1 MPAPSVTYTFS
12 NGTTADATQVNQN
25 FSDLVNGITD
35 ATKDLSIANL
45 TVATALT
52 ASGTLAV
59 TSTSTL
65 SGNVTINNSKTLTIS
80 KTSSQLIFG
89 TTNTTTISATAPSAS
104 RIFTIP
110 DAGSDVEFVMAGGTQ
125 TIAGA
130 KTFSSAVTINPTTNQ
145 LVLGVTNTTTISS
158 TAPAASRTYTIPDA
172 GGNVE
177 FVMAGGTQTVA
188 GAKTFSSAVTINPT
202 TNQIVLGVTN
212 TTTISS
218 TAPAA
223 SRTYTIPDAGSNV
236 QFVMAGGSQ
245 TIAGDK
251 TFTGTTTTVDVVS
264 SGSLNSLN
272 MNTQNYIINGNFD
285 IWQRG
290 TSFTSPSNG
299 TYTSDRWRF
308 RNSSAAVVDISR
320 DTDVPTISSSSTGS
334 NYSIKIDC
342 TTVASGSSQF
352 CGLSQYI
359 EGLNYKNIHSKQVT
373 LSFWVKSTKTGTSCV
388 TFSNSN
394 GGFEDRLLT
403 YEYTINS
410 TNTWEKKS
418 ITVTLDNTG
427 TWLFTNGIGLR
438 VTFTLYNGY
447 TGLTNNTWGSTP
459 GYGTSNQVN
468 LLDNT
473 ANNVYFSQI
482 QLELGSQAT
491 PFKPF
496 GGSFTNDL
504 LACYRYAYS
513 PINEFI
519 NSDVSFIRLRPVV
532 QTADV
537 FRYVIITPTSLRGL
551 VSISNVVEG
560 TNFNITA
567 YNGGASATGFALT
580 YNTQSD
586 NSVTVTAT
594 KTTHGLTDYTLGL
607 LGDSVTSPFII
618 TCEL

>member
-158 TAPAASRTYTIPDA
+158 TAPSASRTYTIPDA
-172 GGNVE
+172 GSNVE
-177 FVMAGGTQTVA
+177 FVMAGGTQTIA

-218 TAPAA
+218 TAPSA

-285 IWQRG
+285 VWQRG
-290 TSFTSPSNG
+290 TSYTSVANG
-299 TYTSDRWRF
+299 TYTADRF
-308 RNSSAAVVDISR
+308 QLTNTTDAVVDILRS
-320 DTDVPTISSSSTGS
+320 TDIPSIASNSVGS
-334 NYSIKIDC
+334 NYSLHVDC
-342 TTVASGSSQF
+342 TTLDSSITTNQV
-352 CGLSQYI
+352 SMINQYI
-359 EGLNYKNIHSKQVT
+359 EGLVYKNLHSKQVT
-373 LSFWVKSTKTGTSCV
+373 LSFWVKATKTGTYCV
-388 TFSNSN
+388 AFRNSAN
-394 GGFEDRLLT
+394 DRS
-403 YEYTINS
+403 YVAEYSVSVTD
-410 TNTWEKKS
+410 TWEKKS
-418 ITVTLDNTG
+418 ITLTLDTSG
-427 TWLFTNGIGLR
+427 TWLFTNGIGLKIH
-438 VTFTLYNGY
+438 FTIASGPSL
-447 TGLTNNTWGSTP
+447 NTTAGSWQS
-459 GYGTSNQVN
+459 GNYLSTSNQVN
-468 LLDNT
+468 GYDSASNDFRL
-473 ANNVYFSQI
+473 SQI

-496 GGSFTNDL
+496 GGSFISDL
-504 LACYRYAYS
+504 LACFRYTFAPSNSNIYSVANQVYRMTDYDANRMFFS
-513 PINEFI
+513 VPLIVPLRSTGATIF
-519 NSDVSFIRLRPVV
+519 NSTETTYWLV
-532 QTADV
+532 QTVAGV
-537 FRYVIITPTSLRGL
+537 
-551 VSISNVVEG
+551 
-560 TNFNITA
+560 A
-567 YNGGASATGFALT
+567 QTGFVLT
-580 YNTQSD
+580 LSSTHYN
-586 NSVTVTAT
+586 NLYLLAT
-594 KTTHGLTDYTLGL
+594 KTTHGLTDGALAIIGSTTPL
-607 LGDSVTSPFII
+607 LFSS
-618 TCEL
+618 EL

>member
-245 TIAGDK
+245 TIAGNK
-251 TFTGTTTTVDVVS
+251 SFTGTTSTVDITS
-264 SGSLNSLN
+264 SGSINSLN

-285 IWQRG
+285 VWQRG
-290 TSFTSPSNG
+290 TSFTSPANG

-320 DTDVPTISSSSTGS
+320 DTDVPTISSSSIGS

-342 TTVASGSSQF
+342 TTVASGSSVL
-352 CGLSQYI
+352 CGLAQYI

-388 TFSNSN
+388 TFTNSN
-394 GGFEDRLLT
+394 GGSEDRFLT

-447 TGLTNNTWGSTP
+447 TGLTNNTWGSTT

-473 ANNVYFSQI
+473 ANNVYFSQV

-496 GGSFTNDL
+496 GGNFQSDL
-504 LACYRYAYS
+504 MACYRYCFAPSSNNLTSTNNVVHRLTDYDANRMFFS
-513 PINEFI
+513 VPLVVPLRTSGGSLSNTTETTYFI
-519 NSDVSFIRLRPVV
+519 V
-532 QTADV
+532 QTVAGV
-537 FRYVIITPTSLRGL
+537 
-551 VSISNVVEG
+551 
-560 TNFNITA
+560 A
-567 YNGGASATGFALT
+567 QTGFAITLGG
-580 YNTQSD
+580 TQAG
-586 NSVTVTAT
+586 NVYFTLT
-594 KTTHGLTDYTLGL
+594 KTAHGLTDGGL
-607 LGDSVTSPFII
+607 VIFISSTPLLI
-618 TCEL
+618 SSEL

>member
-104 RIFTIP
+104 RVFTIP

-172 GGNVE
+172 GSNVE
-177 FVMAGGTQTVA
+177 FVMAGGTQTIA

-388 TFSNSN
+388 TFTNSN
-394 GGFEDRLLT
+394 GGSEDRLLT
-403 YEYTINS
+403 YEYIINS

-447 TGLTNNTWGSTP
+447 TGLTNNTWGSTT

-491 PFKPF
+491 PFKSF
-496 GGSFTNDL
+496 GGSFISDL
-504 LACYRYAYS
+504 MACYRYCIAPTSNNFFTSNTGVFRMTDYDANRIFFNI
-513 PINEFI
+513 PL
-519 NSDVSFIRLRPVV
+519 VVPLRAAGASLSNTTETTHFLV
-532 QTADV
+532 QT
-537 FRYVIITPTSLRGL
+537 
-551 VSISNVVEG
+551 
-560 TNFNITA
+560 TA
-567 YNGGASATGFALT
+567 GSAQSGFAITLGG
-580 YNTQSD
+580 TQQS
-586 NSVTVTAT
+586 TLYITLT
-594 KTTHGLTDYTLGL
+594 KTSHGLTDAALVLYGSATPL
-607 LGDSVTSPFII
+607 LFSI
-618 TCEL
+618 EL

>member
-104 RIFTIP
+104 RVFTIP

-125 TIAGA
+125 TIAGS

-158 TAPAASRTYTIPDA
+158 TAPSASRTYTIPDA
-172 GGNVE
+172 GSNVE
-177 FVMAGGTQTVA
+177 FVMAGGTQTIA

-202 TNQIVLGVTN
+202 TDQIVLGVTN

-218 TAPAA
+218 TAPSA

-251 TFTGTTTTVDVVS
+251 TFTGTTSTVDITS
-264 SGSLNSLN
+264 SGSINSLN
-272 MNTQNYIINGNFD
+272 INTRNYIINGNFD
-285 IWQRG
+285 VWQRG
-290 TSFTSPSNG
+290 TSFTSAGNT
-299 TYTSDRWRF
+299 TYNADRF
-308 RNSSAAVVDISR
+308 QLVKITDGDFDILRS
-320 DTDVPTISSSSTGS
+320 TDVPTITSNATGS
-334 NYSIKIDC
+334 SYSYHLDV
-342 TTVASGSSQF
+342 TTADSSIGSGQAVAIQ
-352 CGLSQYI
+352 QAI
-359 EGLNYKNIHSKQVT
+359 EGNIYKIIHSKQVT
-373 LSFWVKSTKTGTSCV
+373 LSFWVKATKTGTYCV
-388 TFSNSN
+388 SFKNSAS
-394 GGFEDRLLT
+394 DRS
-403 YEYTINS
+403 YVAEYTVS
-410 TNTWEKKS
+410 VTDTWEKKS
-418 ITVTLDNTG
+418 ITLTLDTSG
-427 TWLFTNGIGLR
+427 TWLFTNGIGLTIR
-438 VTFTLYNGY
+438 FCIAG
-447 TGLTNNTWGSTP
+447 GSTFQTTA
-459 GYGTSNQVN
+459 GSWQSGNYLCTSSQVNAMDSTSNNFRLSQV
-468 LLDNT
+468 
-473 ANNVYFSQI
+473 

-496 GGSFTNDL
+496 GGNFQSDL
-504 LACYRYAYS
+504 LACYRYAYAPS
-513 PINEFI
+513 QEFLD
-519 NSDVSFIRLRPVV
+519 SGVSAAFYTISNIETNVVRP
-532 QTADV
+532 
-537 FRYVIITPTSLRGL
+537 YITLPTTMRG
-551 VSISNVVEG
+551 SISVSNVVEATNFYIRDAAG
-560 TNFNITA
+560 TNQ
-567 YNGGASATGFALT
+567 SGFALT
-580 YNTQSD
+580 LANYGNNIIQM
-586 NSVTVTAT
+586 TAT
-594 KTTHGLTDYTLGL
+594 KVTHGLTGAFMVI
-607 LGDSVTSPFII
+607 LGDGVTSPLIF
-618 TCEL
+618 TAEL

>member
-25 FSDLVNGITD
+25 FSDLVNGMTD

-158 TAPAASRTYTIPDA
+158 TAPSASRTYTIPDA
-172 GGNVE
+172 GSNVE
-177 FVMAGGTQTVA
+177 FVMAGGTQTIA

-218 TAPAA
+218 TAPSA

-272 MNTQNYIINGNFD
+272 MNTRNLIINGNFD
-285 IWQRG
+285 VWQRG
-290 TSFTSPSNG
+290 TSFTSPANG

-320 DTDVPTISSSSTGS
+320 DTDVPTISSSSIGS

-342 TTVASGSSQF
+342 TTVASGSTVF
-352 CGLSQYI
+352 CGLAQYI

-373 LSFWVKSTKTGTSCV
+373 LSFWIKSTKTGTSCV
-388 TFSNSN
+388 TFTNSN

-418 ITVTLDNTG
+418 ITITLDNTG

-438 VTFTLYNGY
+438 ITFTLYNGFAP
-447 TGLTNNTWGSTP
+447 LTNNTWGSTV

-473 ANNVYFSQI
+473 ANNVYFSQV

-496 GGSFTNDL
+496 GGSFINDL
-504 LACYRYAYS
+504 LACYRYCIAPTSNNFFTSNTGVFRMTDYDANRIFFNIPLVVPLRAAGAS
-513 PINEFI
+513 
-519 NSDVSFIRLRPVV
+519 VSNTTETTHFLV
-532 QTADV
+532 QT
-537 FRYVIITPTSLRGL
+537 
-551 VSISNVVEG
+551 
-560 TNFNITA
+560 TA
-567 YNGGASATGFALT
+567 GSAQSGFAITLGGTQQSTLYLT
-580 YNTQSD
+580 L
-586 NSVTVTAT
+586 T
-594 KTTHGLTDYTLGL
+594 KTSHGLTDAALVVYGSATPL
-607 LGDSVTSPFII
+607 LFSI
-618 TCEL
+618 EL

>member
-104 RIFTIP
+104 RVFTIP

-172 GGNVE
+172 GSNVE
-177 FVMAGGTQTVA
+177 FVMAGGTQTIA

-218 TAPAA
+218 TAPSA

-264 SGSLNSLN
+264 SGSINSLN

-285 IWQRG
+285 VWQRG
-290 TSFTSPSNG
+290 TSFTAPGSNS
-299 TYTSDRWRF
+299 YTADRWQVAYSYDGVTDVLR
-308 RNSSAAVVDISR
+308 S
-320 DTDVPTISSSSTGS
+320 TDVPTIASNAVGS
-334 NYSIKIDC
+334 NYSLHLDV
-342 TTVASGSSQF
+342 TTADSSIGAAQIYK
-352 CGLSQYI
+352 LRQTI
-359 EGLNYKNIHSKQVT
+359 EGLVYQNIHSKQIT
-373 LSFWVKSTKTGTSCV
+373 LSFWVKSTKTGTYCV
-388 TFSNSN
+388 NFRNN
-394 GGFEDRLLT
+394 AVDRF
-403 YEYTINS
+403 YIAEYTVS
-410 TNTWEKKS
+410 SSDTWEKKT
-418 ITVTLDNTG
+418 ITLTLDTSG
-427 TWLFTNGIGLR
+427 TWLFTLGIGLR
-438 VTFTLYNGY
+438 VEWVLACGTDNHGTA
-447 TGLTNNTWGSTP
+447 GSWQA
-459 GYGTSNQVN
+459 GNKSATSNQVN
-468 LLDNT
+468 FFDST
-473 ANNVYFSQI
+473 SNNFKISQV
-482 QLELGSQAT
+482 QLELGSRAT
-491 PFKPF
+491 PFKAF
-496 GGSFTNDL
+496 GGNFQSDL
-504 LACYRYAYS
+504 LACYRYCFAPSSNNLTSTNNVVHRLTDYDANRMFFS
-513 PINEFI
+513 VPLVVPLRTSGGSLSNTTEATYFI
-519 NSDVSFIRLRPVV
+519 V
-532 QTADV
+532 QTVAGV
-537 FRYVIITPTSLRGL
+537 
-551 VSISNVVEG
+551 
-560 TNFNITA
+560 A
-567 YNGGASATGFALT
+567 QTGFAITLGG
-580 YNTQSD
+580 TQAG
-586 NSVTVTAT
+586 NVYFTLT
-594 KTTHGLTDYTLGL
+594 KTTHGLTDGGL
-607 LGDSVTSPFII
+607 TILASSTPLLISS
-618 TCEL
+618 EL

>member
-172 GGNVE
+172 GSNVE
-177 FVMAGGTQTVA
+177 FVMAGGTQTIA

-218 TAPAA
+218 TAPSA

-264 SGSLNSLN
+264 SGSINSLN

-285 IWQRG
+285 VWQRG
-290 TSFTSPSNG
+290 TSFTGATSN
-299 TYTSDRWRF
+299 TFAADRWQVSHSYDGVTDVLR
-308 RNSSAAVVDISR
+308 S
-320 DTDVPTISSSSTGS
+320 TDVPTVASNAVGS
-334 NYSIKIDC
+334 NYSLHLDV
-342 TTVASGSSQF
+342 TTADSSIGAAQIYK
-352 CGLSQYI
+352 LRQNI
-359 EGLNYKNIHSKQVT
+359 EGLIYQNIHGKQVT
-373 LSFWVKSTKTGTSCV
+373 LSFWVKSTKTGTYCV
-388 TFSNSN
+388 NFRNSAV
-394 GGFEDRLLT
+394 DRF
-403 YEYTINS
+403 YIAEYTVS
-410 TNTWEKKS
+410 SSDTWEKKS
-418 ITVTLDNTG
+418 ITLTLDTSG
-427 TWLFTNGIGLR
+427 TWLYTNGIGLR
-438 VTFTLYNGY
+438 VDWVLACGTDNQGTA
-447 TGLTNNTWGSTP
+447 GSWQA
-459 GYGTSNQVN
+459 GNKSATSNQVN
-468 LLDNT
+468 FFDST
-473 ANNVYFSQI
+473 SNNFKLSQV
-482 QLELGSQAT
+482 QLELGSQST

-504 LACYRYAYS
+504 LACYRYCIAPTSNNFFTSNTGVFRMTDYDANRIFFNI
-513 PINEFI
+513 PL
-519 NSDVSFIRLRPVV
+519 VVPLRAAGASLSNTTETTHFLV
-532 QTADV
+532 QT
-537 FRYVIITPTSLRGL
+537 
-551 VSISNVVEG
+551 
-560 TNFNITA
+560 TA
-567 YNGGASATGFALT
+567 GSAQSGFAITLGGTQQSTLYLT
-580 YNTQSD
+580 L
-586 NSVTVTAT
+586 T
-594 KTTHGLTDYTLGL
+594 KTSHGLTDAALVLYGSATPL
-607 LGDSVTSPFII
+607 LFSI
-618 TCEL
+618 EL

>member
-104 RIFTIP
+104 RVFTIP

-125 TIAGA
+125 TIAGS

-158 TAPAASRTYTIPDA
+158 TAPSASRTYTIPDA
-172 GGNVE
+172 GSNVE
-177 FVMAGGTQTVA
+177 FVMAGGTQTIA

-218 TAPAA
+218 TAPSA

-272 MNTQNYIINGNFD
+272 MNTRNLIINGNFD
-285 IWQRG
+285 VWQRG
-290 TSFTSPSNG
+290 TSFTSPANG

-320 DTDVPTISSSSTGS
+320 DTDVPTISSSSIGS

-342 TTVASGSSQF
+342 TTVASGSTVF
-352 CGLSQYI
+352 CGLAQYI

-373 LSFWVKSTKTGTSCV
+373 LSFWIKSTKTGTSCV
-388 TFSNSN
+388 TFTNSN

-418 ITVTLDNTG
+418 ITITLDNTG

-438 VTFTLYNGY
+438 ITFTLYNGFAP
-447 TGLTNNTWGSTP
+447 LTNNTWGSTV

-504 LACYRYAYS
+504 LACYRYCIAPTSNNFFTSNTGVFRMTDYDA
-513 PINEFI
+513 N
-519 NSDVSFIRLRPVV
+519 RLFFNIPLVVPLRAAGASLSNTTETTHFLV
-532 QTADV
+532 QT
-537 FRYVIITPTSLRGL
+537 
-551 VSISNVVEG
+551 
-560 TNFNITA
+560 TA
-567 YNGGASATGFALT
+567 GSAQSGFAITLGGTQQSTLYLT
-580 YNTQSD
+580 L
-586 NSVTVTAT
+586 T
-594 KTTHGLTDYTLGL
+594 KTTHGLTDAALVIFGSATPL
-607 LGDSVTSPFII
+607 LFSI
-618 TCEL
+618 EL

>member
-104 RIFTIP
+104 RVFTIP

-125 TIAGA
+125 TIAGS

-158 TAPAASRTYTIPDA
+158 TAPSASRTYTIPDA
-172 GGNVE
+172 GSNVE
-177 FVMAGGTQTVA
+177 FVMAGGTQTIA

-218 TAPAA
+218 TAPSA

-272 MNTQNYIINGNFD
+272 MNTRNLIINGNFD
-285 IWQRG
+285 VWQRG
-290 TSFTSPSNG
+290 TSFTSPANG

-320 DTDVPTISSSSTGS
+320 DTDVPTISSSSIGS

-342 TTVASGSSQF
+342 TTVASGSTVF
-352 CGLSQYI
+352 CGLAQYI

-373 LSFWVKSTKTGTSCV
+373 LSFWIKSTKTGTSCV
-388 TFSNSN
+388 TFTNSN

-418 ITVTLDNTG
+418 ITITLDNTG

-438 VTFTLYNGY
+438 ITFTLYNGFAP
-447 TGLTNNTWGSTP
+447 LTNNTWGSTV

-473 ANNVYFSQI
+473 ANNVYFSQV

-504 LACYRYAYS
+504 LACYRYCIAPTSNNFFTSNTGVFRMTDYDA
-513 PINEFI
+513 N
-519 NSDVSFIRLRPVV
+519 RLFFNIPLVVPLRAAGASLSNTTETTHFLV
-532 QTADV
+532 QT
-537 FRYVIITPTSLRGL
+537 
-551 VSISNVVEG
+551 
-560 TNFNITA
+560 TA
-567 YNGGASATGFALT
+567 GSAQSGFAITLGGTQQSTLYLT
-580 YNTQSD
+580 L
-586 NSVTVTAT
+586 T
-594 KTTHGLTDYTLGL
+594 KTSHGLTDAALVVYGSATPL
-607 LGDSVTSPFII
+607 LFSI
-618 TCEL
+618 EL